1 MMNDTQPHP
10 AEKTTEFPYIH
21 GFSEKEQQRLREQSR
36 FSEYEV
42 YKNIDLSQ
50 VSTLLEVGCGVGAQS
65 EILLRR
71 FPDLHLTG
79 IDFSKVQL
87 AAAEKYL
94 SSLSLAEGR
103 FDLHQMDATNM
114 DFKSNSFEGAFL
126 CWVLEHIPDPARV
139 LSEVRRVLQP
149 GGIIYVNEVQNA
161 SFFMDPYSQNMQQY
175 WLAFNDHQKEVGGD
189 PFIGAKLGNLLLALG
204 YQDIQLEHKTW
215 LLDNRSPDRRKE
227 VIEYWTELLLSAA
240 PQLIEAQKVSE
251 EVVKGMKYDLQKV
264 KNDPNAVF
272 YYSFVQARARAY

>member
-1 MMNDTQPHP
+1 MSDN
-10 AEKTTEFPYIH
+10 EKTSEFPYIH
-21 GFSEKEQQRLREQSR
+21 GFSEQEQQRLREQSR
-36 FSEYEV
+36 FSEHHV
-42 YKNIDLSQ
+42 YKNVDFSNI
-50 VSTLLEVGCGVGAQS
+50 TKLLEVGCGVGAQS

-71 FPDLHLTG
+71 FPDIQLTG
-79 IDFSKVQL
+79 IDFSEVQL
-87 AAAEKYL
+87 SAADKYL
-94 SSLSLAEGR
+94 SSLPVAKDRYQL
-103 FDLHQMDATNM
+103 FQMDATNM

-149 GGIIYVNEVQNA
+149 GGIVYVNEVQN
-161 SFFMDPYSQNMQQY
+161 STFFMDPYSQDLQQY

-215 LLDNRSPDRRKE
+215 LLDNRSPDLRKDI
-227 VIEYWTELLLSAA
+227 IEYWTDLLLSAA
-240 PQLIEAQKVSE
+240 PQLIEAGKVSE
-251 EVVKGMKYDLQKV
+251 EIVAGMKSDLRKV

-272 YYSFVQARARAY
+272 YYSFVQAKARAY